1 MAAEGRAGAAHVR
14 SSVSYQ
20 PSTPLAWRSMSWLSV
35 TTLCAGAFCD
45 AALALFF
52 AMAVAMGFAYAAV
65 DTYLFL
71 RLKELGGDG
80 YVMGT
85 AAVVQ
90 IISELPCFWWRC
102 DA

>member
-1 MAAEGRAGAAHVR
+1 
-14 SSVSYQ
+14 
-20 PSTPLAWRSMSWLSV
+20 
-35 TTLCAGAFCD
+35 
-45 AALALFF
+45 
-52 AMAVAMGFAYAAV
+52 MAVAMGFAYAAV

-102 DA
+102 VAQPAQFGLRKRRGLLCKQVLLVLCKGDTWLW